1 MNEIMNSEN
10 ILNNELEMNETV
22 NEMTA
27 CEIVL

>member
-10 ILNNELEMNETV
+10 GWNNELKMNETV